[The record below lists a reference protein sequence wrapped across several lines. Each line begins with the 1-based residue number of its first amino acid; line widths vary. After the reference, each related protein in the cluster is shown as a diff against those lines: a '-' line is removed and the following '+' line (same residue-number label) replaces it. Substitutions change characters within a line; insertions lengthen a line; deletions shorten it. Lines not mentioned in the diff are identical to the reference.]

1 MSLRQNLGE
10 SNNKLQSQT
19 IKNEKL
25 ISELKTLR
33 GQISKRKKESV
44 KLLKAKDTLLKEKIN
59 LRTELRE
66 IRQFLDEQSKQTC
79 QATTLNEESVS
90 SDEESVWEYAHRSR
104 KNKRRCRPVMYS
116 SSTSSDASSI
126 SSSNSSSSS
135 SGSNNITDSSSVS
148 RSHSGSDSSRSSR
161 LKLAAIRKMNVHKEE
176 V

>member
-44 KLLKAKDTLLKEKIN
+44 KLLKAKDTLTCEEKIN
-59 LRTELRE
+59 LRTKLRE
-66 IRQFLDEQSKQTC
+66 IRHFLDEQSKQTC

-90 SDEESVWEYAHRSR
+90 SDEVGVWEYAHRNR
-104 KNKRRCRPVMYS
+104 KKNEDV
-116 SSTSSDASSI
+116 D
-126 SSSNSSSSS
+126 
-135 SGSNNITDSSSVS
+135 
-148 RSHSGSDSSRSSR
+148 
-161 LKLAAIRKMNVHKEE
+161 L
-176 V
+176 

>member
-25 ISELKTLR
+25 ISELITLR

-44 KLLKAKDTLLKEKIN
+44 KLLKAKYTLLKEKIN

-66 IRQFLDEQSKQTC
+66 IRQFLDEQSKQTS

-90 SDEESVWEYAHRSR
+90 SDEVGVWEYAHRNR

-116 SSTSSDASSI
+116 NSTSSDASSI
-126 SSSNSSSSS
+126 SSSR
-135 SGSNNITDSSSVS
+135 GSNNSTDSSSVS

-161 LKLAAIRKMNVHKEE
+161 PKTSSHQKNERPQRRSMKYEST
-176 V
+176 